1 MTRDST
7 SALAG
12 RTNPDRNAATLI
24 ALGALIALIAV
35 AAGAFGAHALRAR
48 LEVAQ
53 LTVYETA
60 IRYQMYHAGAVIMTG
75 LAAARWPN
83 ALWGAAAASFVLGV
97 VLFTGSLLLIIL
109 SGVRSIGWITP
120 LGGLAFIAGWALMI
134 AAALRVRRG
143 PTEDATPAAI
153 RSRQ

>member
-1 MTRDST
+1 MTREST

-12 RTNPDRNAATLI
+12 RAHPDRIAARLI
-24 ALGALIALIAV
+24 ALGALLALIAV

-48 LEVAQ
+48 LEVTQ

-75 LAAARWPN
+75 LAAARWPQ
-83 ALWGAAAASFVLGV
+83 ALWSAAAASFAVGIF
-97 VLFTGSLLLIIL
+97 LFTGSLLLIVL

-143 PTEDATPAAI
+143 PTEDATPSAI